1 MQRLQQLTNLAWID
15 LEMTGLNPDQNVILQ
30 AALVVT
36 NSELKSLEEASFDVW
51 HPEQNLLTMS
61 PFVRDMHE
69 NSGLLRRS
77 RASRVECRDAERGL
91 LERISGWCT
100 FPAVICGNSIGQDRR
115 FIERYMP
122 ALAGY
127 LHYRMVNVSSLK
139 VLMQLWHGSDAE
151 FKKPEAGAHDAL
163 FDIRQSIAEL
173 QFYRSR
179 FMSAGPESG
188 K

>member
-1 MQRLQQLTNLAWID
+1 
-15 LEMTGLNPDQNVILQ
+15 MTGLNPDQNVILQ

-36 NSELKSLEEASFDVW
+36 NSELKSLEEASFDLR

-100 FPAVICGNSIGQDRR
+100 FPAVIFRR
-115 FIERYMP
+115 QEHWARS
-122 ALAGY
+122 A
-127 LHYRMVNVSSLK
+127 
-139 VLMQLWHGSDAE
+139 
-151 FKKPEAGAHDAL
+151 
-163 FDIRQSIAEL
+163 
-173 QFYRSR
+173 FYRALHACACRILALSN
-179 FMSAGPESG
+179 G
-188 K
+188 